1 VSRPG
6 ISVLLPCRDAE
17 TTLAECIESLCL
29 QTLPDFEVIAVDD
42 CSADRTREILDRWA
56 AHDDRV
62 TVIGGSG
69 SGVAD
74 ALALAAERA
83 EADLLAR
90 MDADDIAHPER
101 LELQNRFML
110 ERRDI
115 AACGTG
121 VRYFPRAILG
131 SGYVRYEDWLNSLHE
146 PADIDRD
153 LFVECPL
160 AHPTLVVRADAFND
174 VDGYRSV
181 GWPEDYDLLL
191 RLHRRGHR
199 MANLPEV
206 LLEWRVT
213 QGRLSMW
220 SEAYS
225 AEAFRRCKVHHL
237 LRGYLPPG
245 RKVVLWGAG
254 RVGKALARELLRH
267 QLQPAAFVD
276 LDPRKI
282 GQTIHGAPVQPPSC
296 LKDLRGERPYV
307 LGAVGSPG
315 ARRDIRAALDRFG
328 FEEPA
333 DYRMLA

>member
-101 LELQNRFML
+101 LALQNRFML

-146 PADIDRD
+146 PADIDPRG
-153 LFVECPL
+153 LRSSSPPPP
-160 AHPTLVVRADAFND
+160 AGSS
-174 VDGYRSV
+174 DGQPS
-181 GWPEDYDLLL
+181 GSAS
-191 RLHRRGHR
+191 R
-199 MANLPEV
+199 MA
-206 LLEWRVT
+206 
-213 QGRLSMW
+213 
-220 SEAYS
+220 
-225 AEAFRRCKVHHL
+225 CH
-237 LRGYLPPG
+237 
-245 RKVVLWGAG
+245 AG
-254 RVGKALARELLRH
+254 
-267 QLQPAAFVD
+267 P
-276 LDPRKI
+276 
-282 GQTIHGAPVQPPSC
+282 
-296 LKDLRGERPYV
+296 
-307 LGAVGSPG
+307 
-315 ARRDIRAALDRFG
+315 ALDVV
-328 FEEPA
+328 
-333 DYRMLA
+333 